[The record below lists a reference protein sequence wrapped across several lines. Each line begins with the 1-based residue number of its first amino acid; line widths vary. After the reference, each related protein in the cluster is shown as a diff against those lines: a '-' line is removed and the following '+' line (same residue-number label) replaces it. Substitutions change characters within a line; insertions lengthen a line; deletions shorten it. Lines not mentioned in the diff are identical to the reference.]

1 MEYAKAFKIVNGL
14 VEKYNKD
21 MLAQSNSILNLVKE
35 NSAQSQSAIISLLN
49 GPCKTYSQKKKT
61 LYKKHKIGSTVRF
74 SFFETVAE
82 SLIKCNGRQISDELK
97 KNFLEKEN
105 FHSDILYTILNPKTP
120 EIRRKYFVEEFV
132 KFLDIEN
139 RFDCARAFE
148 VINEDPTG
156 KITWTGDDGQSKE
169 KKGRIDLL
177 IKNDK
182 QAIIIENKINY
193 APDMDNQLVRYMK
206 YVDEE
211 LGIKTYTV
219 VYLTLIDDGK
229 EPPLD
234 GYSADFKKYADILK
248 DKNAGVLKEVYAV
261 AEKKKSL
268 AKNLL
273 PNFCERL
280 REEQEQSQRQNV
292 KESCNIA
299 RVYIN
304 QYKILLEHLGG
315 KAYMSST
322 DKKLI
327 EAIYSDKNKFEAA
340 NDFAELWND
349 DKRRQKA
356 LREVMEERFRKTF
369 PDKELQWSTING
381 FEKHSGWPSNFADA
395 RVYWDGGLQIGFA
408 SQEGKNF
415 SKPRQDELANIVKKI
430 KNKEESYHDKKWV
443 CCNIKDSPTLFDDLL
458 NALEILFKAK

>member
-1 MEYAKAFKIVNGL
+1 MQDEKTADCKRMMNLLQYVQTLSDKNLDSLKSFLNDECKEYSK
-14 VEKYNKD
+14 EK
-21 MLAQSNSILNLVKE
+21 SSIYTKHDIDN
-35 NSAQSQSAIISLLN
+35 
-49 GPCKTYSQKKKT
+49 T
-61 LYKKHKIGSTVRF
+61 LRF
-74 SFFETVAE
+74 NFFE
-82 SLIKCNGRQISDELK
+82 SISDK
-97 KNFLEKEN
+97 WYMEN
-105 FHSDILYTILNPKTP
+105 FHSDILYTILNPETV
-120 EIRRKYFVEEFV
+120 EIGRKYFVQELV
-132 KFLDIEN
+132 KFLGIED

-156 KITWTGDDGQSKE
+156 KITWTDDDGQSKE

-193 APDMDNQLVRYMK
+193 ATDQDEQLVRYMK
-206 YVDEE
+206 YVDET

-229 EPPLD
+229 KPLLD

-261 AEKKKSL
+261 DEKKSL
-268 AKNLL
+268 AKDLL

-280 REEQEQSQRQNV
+280 CEEQEQSQSQNV
-292 KESCNIA
+292 KESCDIA

-315 KAYMSST
+315 KAYMNST

-327 EAIYSDKNKFEAA
+327 EAIYSDKDKFEAA
-340 NDFAELWND
+340 NEFAKLWKEKNKAVCEVLGDKFRKIFPEKEWQSSKLHGIEAYYWSSNFDDANVYYFWD
-349 DKRRQKA
+349 DKGSQQ
-356 LREVMEERFRKTF
+356 V
-369 PDKELQWSTING
+369 
-381 FEKHSGWPSNFADA
+381 
-395 RVYWDGGLQIGFA
+395 GFA
-408 SQEGKNF
+408 APEGKKF
-415 SKPRQDELANIVKKI
+415 TKARQEELANIVQKI
-430 KNKEESYHDKKWV
+430 RNKEESYHDEIWV
-443 CCNIKDSPTLFDDLL
+443 YCNIKDSPTLLDDLL